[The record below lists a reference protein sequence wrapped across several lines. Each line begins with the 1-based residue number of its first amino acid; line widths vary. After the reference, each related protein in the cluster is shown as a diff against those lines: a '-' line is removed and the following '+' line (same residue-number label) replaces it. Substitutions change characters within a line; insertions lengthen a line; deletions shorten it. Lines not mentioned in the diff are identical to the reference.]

1 MGCINIHTARLPQY
15 RGMMPNFWNLYH
27 DERTSAITIHT
38 MDVDIDR
45 GEILMQK
52 EFEIDPRESL
62 DQLIKRTKR
71 LGAACMLECLE
82 GIARRGF
89 EPVDPPDVEPSYF
102 SFPTREHVRE
112 FRRKGYR
119 LL

>member
-1 MGCINIHTARLPQY
+1 
-15 RGMMPNFWNLYH
+15 
-27 DERTSAITIHT
+27 

-45 GEILMQK
+45 GDILLQK

-71 LGAACMLECLE
+71 LGADRMLECLSLIE
-82 GIARRGF
+82 EVGF
-89 EPVDPPDVEPSYF
+89 KPLELPDVEPSYF
-102 SFPTREHVRE
+102 SFPTREHVRR